1 MIKYRLEFN
10 ILGGIILTELDSLW
24 EAIQNSFRQNT
35 TKVTFDT
42 LIAPAK
48 AISLSQNQL
57 TVLTPTQIHQE
68 FWRKNLDAKLRE
80 YARADLGHDIEPRY
94 VLKSEITP
102 TPDKNAAGI
111 PTFEMDTPLNPHY
124 NFNTFVVGEGNK
136 MAHAAAYAVAESPG
150 GLYNPLFIYGGVGL
164 GKTHL
169 MEAIGNHM
177 LQANPKAKVKY
188 ITSEEFTND
197 FINSIQSN
205 SMEKFREE
213 YRNLDLLL
221 IDDIQFL
228 ATKEGTQLEF
238 FYTFNAL
245 HDRKKQIVM
254 TSDRIPNEIPE
265 LQDRLVSRFRWGLP
279 VEITPPDL
287 ETRIAILRSKVEED
301 HIQIGNDTL
310 NYIAGQIDTNI
321 RELEG
326 ALNQVQAFANLSG
339 EPITPHLASQA
350 LKGLRQKQ
358 QTTISI
364 AEIQKQVA
372 SFYNITQSDIL
383 GKKRVKQ
390 IVVPRQI
397 AMYLSRELTDFS
409 LPKIGN
415 EFGGKDH
422 TTVLHAI
429 DKIEAALKKDTD
441 LQKDINN
448 LKERLHS

>member
-1 MIKYRLEFN
+1 M
-10 ILGGIILTELDSLW
+10 TELDSLW
-24 EAIQNSFRQNT
+24 EAIQNSFRQDT
-35 TKVTFDT
+35 TPVTFDT

-57 TVLTPTQIHQE
+57 EIEVPTPVHRD
-68 FWRKNLDAKLRE
+68 FRRKNLNTQLKEFAQQKLGRN
-80 YARADLGHDIEPRY
+80 IEPHY
-94 VLKSEITP
+94 ILEGEFTYTNKKTEDDP
-102 TPDKNAAGI
+102 TPS
-111 PTFEMDTPLNPHY
+111 FEMDTPLNPHY
-124 NFNTFVVGEGNK
+124 NFGTFVVGEGNK
-136 MAHAAAYAVAESPG
+136 MAHAAAFAVAESPG
-150 GLYNPLFIYGGVGL
+150 SLYNPLFIYGGVGL

-177 LQANPKAKVKY
+177 LQVNSNSRVKY
-188 ITSEEFTND
+188 VTSEDFTND
-197 FINSIQSN
+197 YINAIRNNTTEQL
-205 SMEKFREE
+205 REE

-228 ATKEGTQLEF
+228 ANKEGTQLEF
-238 FYTFNAL
+238 FNTFNAL

-265 LQDRLVSRFRWGLP
+265 LQDRLVSRFRWGLT

-301 HIQIGNDTL
+301 HIDIGNDTL

-326 ALNQVQAFANLSG
+326 ALTKVQAFANLSG
-339 EPITPHLASQA
+339 ERITPSLASQA
-350 LKGLRQKQ
+350 LKGLHRVAKNE
-358 QTTISI
+358 ISI
-364 AEIQKQVA
+364 ATIQKQVA
-372 SFYNITQSDIL
+372 DFYNITQGDIL

-390 IVVPRQI
+390 IVMPRQI
-397 AMYLSRELTDFS
+397 AMYLSRELTDSS

-429 DKIEAALKKDTD
+429 DKIEAELKKDTD
-441 LQKDINN
+441 LQNDITK
-448 LKERLHS
+448 LKAKLRS

>member
-1 MIKYRLEFN
+1 M
-10 ILGGIILTELDSLW
+10 TELDSLW
-24 EAIQNSFRQNT
+24 EAIQNSFRQDT
-35 TKVTFDT
+35 TPVTFDT

-57 TVLTPTQIHQE
+57 EIEVPTPVHRD
-68 FWRKNLDAKLRE
+68 FWRKNLNTQLKEFAQQE
-80 YARADLGHDIEPRY
+80 LGRNIEPHY
-94 VLKSEITP
+94 VLEGEFTYTNKKIEDDP
-102 TPDKNAAGI
+102 TPS
-111 PTFEMDTPLNPHY
+111 FEMDTPLNPHY
-124 NFNTFVVGEGNK
+124 NFGTFVVGEGNK
-136 MAHAAAYAVAESPG
+136 MAHAAAFAVAESPG
-150 GLYNPLFIYGGVGL
+150 SLYNPLFIYGGVGL

-177 LQANPKAKVKY
+177 LQVNPNSRVKY
-188 ITSEEFTND
+188 VTSEDFTND
-197 FINSIQSN
+197 YINAIRNNTTEQL
-205 SMEKFREE
+205 REE

-228 ATKEGTQLEF
+228 ANKEGTQLEF
-238 FYTFNAL
+238 FNTFNAL

-265 LQDRLVSRFRWGLP
+265 LQDRLVSRFRWGLT

-301 HIQIGNDTL
+301 HIDIGNDTL

-326 ALNQVQAFANLSG
+326 ALTKVQAFANLSG
-339 EPITPHLASQA
+339 ERITPSLASQA
-350 LKGLRQKQ
+350 LKGLHRVAKNE
-358 QTTISI
+358 ISI
-364 AEIQKQVA
+364 ASIQKQVA
-372 SFYNITQSDIL
+372 DFYNITQGDIL

-390 IVVPRQI
+390 IVMPRQI
-397 AMYLSRELTDFS
+397 AMYLSRELTDSS

-429 DKIEAALKKDTD
+429 DKIEAELKKDTD
-441 LQKDINN
+441 LQNDITK
-448 LKERLHS
+448 LKAKLRS

>member
-1 MIKYRLEFN
+1 M
-10 ILGGIILTELDSLW
+10 TELDSLW
-24 EAIQNSFRQNT
+24 EAIQNSFRQDT
-35 TKVTFDT
+35 TPVTFDT

-57 TVLTPTQIHQE
+57 EIEVPTPVHRD
-68 FWRKNLDAKLRE
+68 FWRKNLNTQLKEFAQHE
-80 YARADLGHDIEPRY
+80 LGRNIEPHY
-94 VLKSEITP
+94 ILEGEFNYTNKKTEDDP
-102 TPDKNAAGI
+102 TPS
-111 PTFEMDTPLNPHY
+111 FEMDTPLNPHY
-124 NFNTFVVGEGNK
+124 NFGTFVVGEGNK
-136 MAHAAAYAVAESPG
+136 MAHAAAFAVAESPG
-150 GLYNPLFIYGGVGL
+150 SLYNPLFIYGGVGL

-177 LQANPKAKVKY
+177 LQVNPNSRVKY
-188 ITSEEFTND
+188 VTSEDFTND
-197 FINSIQSN
+197 YINAIRNNTTEQL
-205 SMEKFREE
+205 REE

-228 ATKEGTQLEF
+228 ANKEGTQLEF
-238 FYTFNAL
+238 FNTFNAL

-265 LQDRLVSRFRWGLP
+265 LQDRLVSRFRWGLT

-301 HIQIGNDTL
+301 HIDIGNDTL

-326 ALNQVQAFANLSG
+326 ALTKVQAFANLSG
-339 EPITPHLASQA
+339 ERITPSLASQA
-350 LKGLRQKQ
+350 LKGLHRVAKNE
-358 QTTISI
+358 ISI
-364 AEIQKQVA
+364 ATIQKQVA
-372 SFYNITQSDIL
+372 DFYNITQGDIL

-390 IVVPRQI
+390 IVMPRQI
-397 AMYLSRELTDFS
+397 AMYLSRELTDSS

-429 DKIEAALKKDTD
+429 DKIEAELKKDTD
-441 LQKDINN
+441 LQNDITK
-448 LKERLHS
+448 LKAKLRS

>member
-1 MIKYRLEFN
+1 M
-10 ILGGIILTELDSLW
+10 TELDSLW

-80 YARADLGHDIEPRY
+80 YARAELGHDIEPRY

-111 PTFEMDTPLNPHY
+111 PTFEMDTPLTPHY

-441 LQKDINN
+441 LQRDINN

>member
-1 MIKYRLEFN
+1 M
-10 ILGGIILTELDSLW
+10 TELDSLW
-24 EAIQNSFRQNT
+24 EAIQNSFRQDT
-35 TKVTFDT
+35 TPVTFDT

-57 TVLTPTQIHQE
+57 EIEVPTPVHRD
-68 FWRKNLDAKLRE
+68 FWRKNLNTQLKEFAQHE
-80 YARADLGHDIEPRY
+80 LGRNIAPHYILEGEFTYTNKKTEDD
-94 VLKSEITP
+94 P
-102 TPDKNAAGI
+102 TPS
-111 PTFEMDTPLNPHY
+111 FEMDTPLNPHY
-124 NFNTFVVGEGNK
+124 NFGTFVVGEGNK
-136 MAHAAAYAVAESPG
+136 MAHAAAFAVAESPG
-150 GLYNPLFIYGGVGL
+150 SLYNPLFIYGGVGL

-177 LQANPKAKVKY
+177 LQVNPNSRVKY
-188 ITSEEFTND
+188 VTSEDFTND
-197 FINSIQSN
+197 YINAIRNNTTEQL
-205 SMEKFREE
+205 REE

-228 ATKEGTQLEF
+228 ANKEGTQLEF
-238 FYTFNAL
+238 FNTFNAL

-265 LQDRLVSRFRWGLP
+265 LQDRLVSRFRWGLT

-301 HIQIGNDTL
+301 HIDIGNDTL

-326 ALNQVQAFANLSG
+326 ALTKVQAFANLSG
-339 EPITPHLASQA
+339 ERITPSLASQA
-350 LKGLRQKQ
+350 LKGLHRVAKNE
-358 QTTISI
+358 ISI
-364 AEIQKQVA
+364 AKIQKQVA
-372 SFYNITQSDIL
+372 DFYNITQGDIL

-390 IVVPRQI
+390 IVMPRQI
-397 AMYLSRELTDFS
+397 AMYLSRELTDSS

-429 DKIEAALKKDTD
+429 DKIEAELKKDTD
-441 LQKDINN
+441 LQNDITK
-448 LKERLHS
+448 LKAKLRS

>member
-1 MIKYRLEFN
+1 M
-10 ILGGIILTELDSLW
+10 TELDSLW
-24 EAIQNSFRQNT
+24 EAIQNSFRQDT
-35 TKVTFDT
+35 TPVTFDT

-48 AISLSQNQL
+48 AISLTQNQL
-57 TVLTPTQIHQE
+57 EIEVPTPVHRD
-68 FWRKNLDAKLRE
+68 FWRKNLNMQLKEFAQQKLGRN
-80 YARADLGHDIEPRY
+80 IEPHY
-94 VLKSEITP
+94 ILEGEFTYTNKKTEVDP
-102 TPDKNAAGI
+102 TPS
-111 PTFEMDTPLNPHY
+111 FEMDTPLNPHY
-124 NFNTFVVGEGNK
+124 NFGTFVVGEGNK
-136 MAHAAAYAVAESPG
+136 MAHAAAFAVAESPG
-150 GLYNPLFIYGGVGL
+150 SLYNPLFIYGGVGL

-177 LQANPKAKVKY
+177 LQVNPNSRVKY
-188 ITSEEFTND
+188 VTSEDFTND
-197 FINSIQSN
+197 YINAIRNNTTEQL
-205 SMEKFREE
+205 REE

-228 ATKEGTQLEF
+228 ANKEGTQLEF
-238 FYTFNAL
+238 FNTFNAL

-265 LQDRLVSRFRWGLP
+265 LQDRLVSRFRWGLT

-301 HIQIGNDTL
+301 HIDIGNDTL

-326 ALNQVQAFANLSG
+326 ALTKVQAFANLSG
-339 EPITPHLASQA
+339 ERITPSLASQA
-350 LKGLRQKQ
+350 LKGLHRVAKNE
-358 QTTISI
+358 ISI
-364 AEIQKQVA
+364 ATIQKQVA
-372 SFYNITQSDIL
+372 DFYNITQGDIL

-390 IVVPRQI
+390 IVMPRQI
-397 AMYLSRELTDFS
+397 AMYLSRELTDSS

-429 DKIEAALKKDTD
+429 DKIEAELKKDTD
-441 LQKDINN
+441 LQNDITK
-448 LKERLHS
+448 LKAKLRS

>member
-1 MIKYRLEFN
+1 M
-10 ILGGIILTELDSLW
+10 TELDSLW
-24 EAIQNSFRQNT
+24 EAIQNSFRQDT
-35 TKVTFDT
+35 TPVTFDT

-57 TVLTPTQIHQE
+57 EIEVPTPVHRD
-68 FWRKNLDAKLRE
+68 FWRKNLNTQLKEFAQQKLGRN
-80 YARADLGHDIEPRY
+80 IEPHY
-94 VLKSEITP
+94 ILEGEFTYTNKKTEDDP
-102 TPDKNAAGI
+102 TPS
-111 PTFEMDTPLNPHY
+111 FEMDTPLNPHY
-124 NFNTFVVGEGNK
+124 NFGTFVVGEGNK
-136 MAHAAAYAVAESPG
+136 MAHAAAFAVAESPG
-150 GLYNPLFIYGGVGL
+150 SLYNPLFIYGGVGL

-177 LQANPKAKVKY
+177 LQVNPNSRVKY
-188 ITSEEFTND
+188 VTSEDFTND
-197 FINSIQSN
+197 YINAIRNNTTEQL
-205 SMEKFREE
+205 REE

-228 ATKEGTQLEF
+228 ANKEGTQLEF
-238 FYTFNAL
+238 FNTFNAL

-265 LQDRLVSRFRWGLP
+265 LQDRLVSRFRWGLT

-301 HIQIGNDTL
+301 HIDIGNDTL

-326 ALNQVQAFANLSG
+326 ALTKVQAFANLSG
-339 EPITPHLASQA
+339 ERITPSLASQA
-350 LKGLRQKQ
+350 LKGLHRVAKNE
-358 QTTISI
+358 ISI
-364 AEIQKQVA
+364 ATIQKQVA
-372 SFYNITQSDIL
+372 DFYNITQGDIL

-390 IVVPRQI
+390 IVMPRQI
-397 AMYLSRELTDFS
+397 AMYLSRELTDSS

-429 DKIEAALKKDTD
+429 DKIEAELKKDTD
-441 LQKDINN
+441 LQNDITK
-448 LKERLHS
+448 LKAKLRS

>member
-1 MIKYRLEFN
+1 M
-10 ILGGIILTELDSLW
+10 TELDSLW
-24 EAIQNSFRQNT
+24 EAIQNSFRQDT
-35 TKVTFDT
+35 TPVTFDT

-57 TVLTPTQIHQE
+57 EIEVPTPVHRD
-68 FWRKNLDAKLRE
+68 FWRKNLNTQLKDFAQRE
-80 YARADLGHDIEPRY
+80 LGHSVEPHY
-94 VLKSEITP
+94 ILEGEFTYTNKKTQDDITP
-102 TPDKNAAGI
+102 S
-111 PTFEMDTPLNPHY
+111 FEMDTPLNPHY
-124 NFNTFVVGEGNK
+124 NFGTFVVGEGNK
-136 MAHAAAYAVAESPG
+136 MAHAAAFAVAESPG
-150 GLYNPLFIYGGVGL
+150 SLYNPLFIYGGVGL

-177 LQANPKAKVKY
+177 LQVNPNARVKY
-188 ITSEEFTND
+188 VTSEDFTND
-197 FINSIQSN
+197 YINAIRNNTTEQL
-205 SMEKFREE
+205 REE

-228 ATKEGTQLEF
+228 ANKEGTQLEF
-238 FYTFNAL
+238 FNTFNAL

-265 LQDRLVSRFRWGLP
+265 LQDRLVSRFRWGLT

-301 HIQIGNDTL
+301 HIDIGNDTL

-326 ALNQVQAFANLSG
+326 ALTKVQAFANLSG
-339 EPITPHLASQA
+339 ERITPSLASQA
-350 LKGLRQKQ
+350 LKGLHREAK
-358 QTTISI
+358 TEISI
-364 AEIQKQVA
+364 TTIQKQVA
-372 SFYNITQSDIL
+372 DFYNITQSDIL

-390 IVVPRQI
+390 IVMPRQI
-397 AMYLSRELTDFS
+397 AMYLSRELTDSS

-429 DKIEAALKKDTD
+429 DKIEAGLKKDTD
-441 LQKDINN
+441 LQNDITK
-448 LKERLHS
+448 LKAKLRS

>member
-1 MIKYRLEFN
+1 M
-10 ILGGIILTELDSLW
+10 TELDSLW
-24 EAIQNSFRQNT
+24 EAIQNSFRQDT
-35 TKVTFDT
+35 TPVTFDT

-57 TVLTPTQIHQE
+57 EIEVPTPVHRD
-68 FWRKNLDAKLRE
+68 FWRKNLNTQLKEFAQQKLGRN
-80 YARADLGHDIEPRY
+80 IEPHY
-94 VLKSEITP
+94 ILEGEFTYTNKKTEDDP
-102 TPDKNAAGI
+102 TPS
-111 PTFEMDTPLNPHY
+111 FEMDTPLNPHY
-124 NFNTFVVGEGNK
+124 NFGTFVVGEGNK
-136 MAHAAAYAVAESPG
+136 MAHAAAFAVAESPG
-150 GLYNPLFIYGGVGL
+150 SLYNPLFIYGGVGL

-177 LQANPKAKVKY
+177 LQVNPNSRVKY
-188 ITSEEFTND
+188 VTSEDFTND
-197 FINSIQSN
+197 YINAIRNNTTEQL
-205 SMEKFREE
+205 REE

-228 ATKEGTQLEF
+228 ANKEGTQLEF
-238 FYTFNAL
+238 FNTFNAL

-265 LQDRLVSRFRWGLP
+265 LQDRLVSRFRWGLT

-301 HIQIGNDTL
+301 HIDIGNDTL

-326 ALNQVQAFANLSG
+326 ALTKVQAFANLSG
-339 EPITPHLASQA
+339 ERITPSLASQA
-350 LKGLRQKQ
+350 LKGLHRVAKNE
-358 QTTISI
+358 ISI
-364 AEIQKQVA
+364 ATIQKQVA
-372 SFYNITQSDIL
+372 DFYNITQGDIL

-390 IVVPRQI
+390 IVMPRQI
-397 AMYLSRELTDFS
+397 AMYLSRELTDSS

-429 DKIEAALKKDTD
+429 DKIEAELKKDTD
-441 LQKDINN
+441 LQNDITKLKAN
-448 LKERLHS
+448 LRS

>member
-1 MIKYRLEFN
+1 M
-10 ILGGIILTELDSLW
+10 TELDSLW
-24 EAIQNSFRQNT
+24 EAIQNSFRQDT
-35 TKVTFDT
+35 TPVTFDT

-57 TVLTPTQIHQE
+57 EIEVPTPVHRD
-68 FWRKNLDAKLRE
+68 FWRKNLNTQLKEFAQQE
-80 YARADLGHDIEPRY
+80 LGRNIEPHY
-94 VLKSEITP
+94 VLEGEFTYTNKKSEDDP
-102 TPDKNAAGI
+102 TPS
-111 PTFEMDTPLNPHY
+111 FEMDTPLNPHY
-124 NFNTFVVGEGNK
+124 NFGTFVVGEGNK
-136 MAHAAAYAVAESPG
+136 MAHAAAFAVAESPG
-150 GLYNPLFIYGGVGL
+150 SLYNPLFIYGGVGL

-177 LQANPKAKVKY
+177 LQVNPNSRVKY
-188 ITSEEFTND
+188 VTSEDFTND
-197 FINSIQSN
+197 YINAIRNNTTEQL
-205 SMEKFREE
+205 REE

-228 ATKEGTQLEF
+228 ANKEGTQLEF
-238 FYTFNAL
+238 FNTFNAL

-265 LQDRLVSRFRWGLP
+265 LQDRLVSRFRWGLT

-301 HIQIGNDTL
+301 HIDIGNDTL

-326 ALNQVQAFANLSG
+326 ALTKVQAFANLSG
-339 EPITPHLASQA
+339 ERITPSLASQA
-350 LKGLRQKQ
+350 LKGLHRVAKNE
-358 QTTISI
+358 ISI
-364 AEIQKQVA
+364 ATIQKQVA
-372 SFYNITQSDIL
+372 DFYNITQGDIL

-390 IVVPRQI
+390 IVMPRQI
-397 AMYLSRELTDFS
+397 AMYLSRELTDSS

-429 DKIEAALKKDTD
+429 DKIEAELKKDTD
-441 LQKDINN
+441 LQNDITK
-448 LKERLHS
+448 LKAKLRS

>member
-1 MIKYRLEFN
+1 
-10 ILGGIILTELDSLW
+10 LTELDSLW
-24 EAIQNSFRQNT
+24 EAIQNSFRQDT
-35 TKVTFDT
+35 TPVTFDT

-57 TVLTPTQIHQE
+57 EIEVPTPVHRD
-68 FWRKNLDAKLRE
+68 FWRKNLNTQLKEFAQHE
-80 YARADLGHDIEPRY
+80 LGRNIEPHY
-94 VLKSEITP
+94 ILEGEFTYTNKKTEDDP
-102 TPDKNAAGI
+102 TPS
-111 PTFEMDTPLNPHY
+111 FEMDTPLNPHY
-124 NFNTFVVGEGNK
+124 NFGTFVVGEGNK
-136 MAHAAAYAVAESPG
+136 MAHAAAFAVAESPG
-150 GLYNPLFIYGGVGL
+150 SLYNPLFIYGGVGL

-177 LQANPKAKVKY
+177 LQVNPNSRVKY
-188 ITSEEFTND
+188 VTSEDFTND
-197 FINSIQSN
+197 YINAIRNNTTEQL
-205 SMEKFREE
+205 REE

-228 ATKEGTQLEF
+228 ANKEGTQLEF
-238 FYTFNAL
+238 FNTFNAL

-265 LQDRLVSRFRWGLP
+265 LQDRLVSRFRWGLT

-301 HIQIGNDTL
+301 HIDIGNDTL

-326 ALNQVQAFANLSG
+326 ALTKVQAFANLSG
-339 EPITPHLASQA
+339 ERITPSLASQA
-350 LKGLRQKQ
+350 LKGLHRVAKNE
-358 QTTISI
+358 ISI
-364 AEIQKQVA
+364 AKIQKQVA
-372 SFYNITQSDIL
+372 DFYNITQGDIL

-390 IVVPRQI
+390 IVMPRQI
-397 AMYLSRELTDFS
+397 AMYLSRELTDSS

-429 DKIEAALKKDTD
+429 DKIEAELKKDTD
-441 LQKDINN
+441 LQNDITK
-448 LKERLHS
+448 LKAKLRS

>member
-1 MIKYRLEFN
+1 M
-10 ILGGIILTELDSLW
+10 TELDSLW
-24 EAIQNSFRQNT
+24 EAIQNSFRQDT
-35 TKVTFDT
+35 TPVTFDT

-57 TVLTPTQIHQE
+57 EIEVPTPVHRD
-68 FWRKNLDAKLRE
+68 FWRKNLNMQLKEFAQQKLGRN
-80 YARADLGHDIEPRY
+80 IEPHY
-94 VLKSEITP
+94 ILEGEFTYTNKKTEVDP
-102 TPDKNAAGI
+102 TPS
-111 PTFEMDTPLNPHY
+111 FEMDTPLNPHY
-124 NFNTFVVGEGNK
+124 NFGTFVVGEGNK
-136 MAHAAAYAVAESPG
+136 MAHAAAFAVAESPG
-150 GLYNPLFIYGGVGL
+150 SLYNPLFIYGGVGL

-177 LQANPKAKVKY
+177 LQVNPNSRVKY
-188 ITSEEFTND
+188 VTSEDFTND
-197 FINSIQSN
+197 YINAIRNNTTEQL
-205 SMEKFREE
+205 REE

-228 ATKEGTQLEF
+228 ANKEGTQLEF
-238 FYTFNAL
+238 FNTFNAL

-265 LQDRLVSRFRWGLP
+265 LQDRLVSRFRWGLT

-301 HIQIGNDTL
+301 HIDIGNDTL

-326 ALNQVQAFANLSG
+326 ALTKVQAFANLSG
-339 EPITPHLASQA
+339 ERITPSLASQA
-350 LKGLRQKQ
+350 LKGLHRVAKNE
-358 QTTISI
+358 ISI
-364 AEIQKQVA
+364 ATIQKQVA
-372 SFYNITQSDIL
+372 DFYNITQGDIL

-390 IVVPRQI
+390 IVMPRQI
-397 AMYLSRELTDFS
+397 AMYLSRELTDSS

-429 DKIEAALKKDTD
+429 DKIEAELKKDTD
-441 LQKDINN
+441 LQNDITK
-448 LKERLHS
+448 LKAKLRS

>member
-1 MIKYRLEFN
+1 M
-10 ILGGIILTELDSLW
+10 TELDSLW
-24 EAIQNSFRQNT
+24 EAIQNSFRQDT
-35 TKVTFDT
+35 TPVTFDT

-48 AISLSQNQL
+48 ANSLSQNQL
-57 TVLTPTQIHQE
+57 EIEVPTPVHRD
-68 FWRKNLDAKLRE
+68 FWRKNLNTQLKEFAQHE
-80 YARADLGHDIEPRY
+80 LGRNIEPHY
-94 VLKSEITP
+94 ILEGEFTYTNKKTEDDP
-102 TPDKNAAGI
+102 TLS
-111 PTFEMDTPLNPHY
+111 FEMDTPLNPHY
-124 NFNTFVVGEGNK
+124 NFGTFVVGEGNK
-136 MAHAAAYAVAESPG
+136 MAHAAAFAVAESPG
-150 GLYNPLFIYGGVGL
+150 SLYNPLFIYGGVGL

-177 LQANPKAKVKY
+177 LQVNPNSRVKY
-188 ITSEEFTND
+188 VTSEDFTND
-197 FINSIQSN
+197 YINAIRNNTTEQL
-205 SMEKFREE
+205 REE

-228 ATKEGTQLEF
+228 ANKEGTQLEF
-238 FYTFNAL
+238 FNTFNAL

-265 LQDRLVSRFRWGLP
+265 LQDRLVSRFRWGLT

-301 HIQIGNDTL
+301 HIDIGNDTL

-326 ALNQVQAFANLSG
+326 ALTKVQAFANLSG
-339 EPITPHLASQA
+339 ERITPSLASQA
-350 LKGLRQKQ
+350 LKGLHRVAKNE
-358 QTTISI
+358 ISI
-364 AEIQKQVA
+364 ATIQKQVA
-372 SFYNITQSDIL
+372 DFYNITQGDIL

-390 IVVPRQI
+390 IVMPRQI
-397 AMYLSRELTDFS
+397 AMYLSRELTDSS

-429 DKIEAALKKDTD
+429 DKIEAELKKDTD
-441 LQKDINN
+441 LQNDITK
-448 LKERLHS
+448 LKAKLRS

>member
-1 MIKYRLEFN
+1 M
-10 ILGGIILTELDSLW
+10 TELDSLW
-24 EAIQNSFRQNT
+24 EAIQNSFRQDT
-35 TKVTFDT
+35 TPVTYDT

-57 TVLTPTQIHQE
+57 EIEVPTPVHRD
-68 FWRKNLDAKLRE
+68 FWRKNLSEQLKTFAEQKLGRTV
-80 YARADLGHDIEPRY
+80 EPHY
-94 VLKSEITP
+94 VLEGEFTYTNKPEP
-102 TPDKNAAGI
+102 TAAI
-111 PTFEMDTPLNPHY
+111 PSFEMDTPLNPHY
-124 NFNTFVVGEGNK
+124 NFGTFVVGEGNK
-136 MAHAAAYAVAESPG
+136 MAHAAAFAVAESPG
-150 GLYNPLFIYGGVGL
+150 SLYNPLFIYGGVGL

-177 LQANPKAKVKY
+177 LQVNPQSRVKY
-188 ITSEEFTND
+188 VTSEDFTND
-197 FINSIQSN
+197 YINAIRN
-205 SMEKFREE
+205 NTMEQLREE

-228 ATKEGTQLEF
+228 ANKEGTQLEF
-238 FYTFNAL
+238 FNTFNAL

-265 LQDRLVSRFRWGLP
+265 LQDRLVSRFRWGLT

-301 HIQIGNDTL
+301 HIDIGNDTL

-326 ALNQVQAFANLSG
+326 ALTKVQAFANLSG
-339 EPITPHLASQA
+339 ERITPSLASQA
-350 LKGLRQKQ
+350 LKGLHRPSNQDI
-358 QTTISI
+358 TIPT
-364 AEIQKQVA
+364 IQKQVA
-372 SFYNITQSDIL
+372 DFYNITQGDIL

-390 IVVPRQI
+390 IVMPRQI
-397 AMYLSRELTDFS
+397 AMYLSRELTDAS

-429 DKIEAALKKDTD
+429 DKIEAELKKDTD
-441 LQKDINN
+441 LQNDITK
-448 LKERLHS
+448 LKAKLRS

>member
-1 MIKYRLEFN
+1 M
-10 ILGGIILTELDSLW
+10 TELDSLW
-24 EAIQNSFRQNT
+24 EAIQNSFRQDT
-35 TKVTFDT
+35 TPVTFDT

-57 TVLTPTQIHQE
+57 EIEVPTPVHRD
-68 FWRKNLDAKLRE
+68 FWRKNLNTQLKEFAQHE
-80 YARADLGHDIEPRY
+80 LGRNIEPHY
-94 VLKSEITP
+94 ILEGEFTYTNKKTEDDP
-102 TPDKNAAGI
+102 TSS
-111 PTFEMDTPLNPHY
+111 FEMDTPLNPHY
-124 NFNTFVVGEGNK
+124 NFGTFVVGEGNK
-136 MAHAAAYAVAESPG
+136 MAHAAAFAVAESPG
-150 GLYNPLFIYGGVGL
+150 SLYNPLFIYGGVGL

-177 LQANPKAKVKY
+177 LQVNPNSRVKY
-188 ITSEEFTND
+188 VTSEDFTND
-197 FINSIQSN
+197 YINAIRNNTTEQL
-205 SMEKFREE
+205 REE

-228 ATKEGTQLEF
+228 ANKEGTQLEF
-238 FYTFNAL
+238 FNTFNAL

-265 LQDRLVSRFRWGLP
+265 LQDRLVSRFRWGLT

-301 HIQIGNDTL
+301 HIDIGNDTL

-326 ALNQVQAFANLSG
+326 ALTKVQAFANLSG
-339 EPITPHLASQA
+339 ERITPSLASQA
-350 LKGLRQKQ
+350 LKGLHRVAKNE
-358 QTTISI
+358 ISI
-364 AEIQKQVA
+364 ATIQKQVA
-372 SFYNITQSDIL
+372 DFYNITQGDIL

-390 IVVPRQI
+390 IVMPRQI
-397 AMYLSRELTDFS
+397 AMYLSRELTDSS

-429 DKIEAALKKDTD
+429 DKIEAELKKDTD
-441 LQKDINN
+441 LQNDITK
-448 LKERLHS
+448 LKAKLRS

>member
-1 MIKYRLEFN
+1 M
-10 ILGGIILTELDSLW
+10 TELDSLW
-24 EAIQNSFRQNT
+24 EAIQNSFRQDT
-35 TKVTFDT
+35 TPVTFDT

-48 AISLSQNQL
+48 AIFLSQNQL
-57 TVLTPTQIHQE
+57 EIEVPTPVHRD
-68 FWRKNLDAKLRE
+68 FWRKNLNTQLKEFAQHE
-80 YARADLGHDIEPRY
+80 LGRNIEPHY
-94 VLKSEITP
+94 ILEGEFTYTNKKTEDDP
-102 TPDKNAAGI
+102 TPS
-111 PTFEMDTPLNPHY
+111 FEMDTPLNPHY
-124 NFNTFVVGEGNK
+124 NFGTFVVGEGNK
-136 MAHAAAYAVAESPG
+136 MAHAAAFAVAESPG
-150 GLYNPLFIYGGVGL
+150 SLYNPLFIYGGVGL

-177 LQANPKAKVKY
+177 LQVNPNSRVKY
-188 ITSEEFTND
+188 VTSEDFTND
-197 FINSIQSN
+197 YINAIRNNTTEQL
-205 SMEKFREE
+205 REE

-228 ATKEGTQLEF
+228 ANKEGTQLEF
-238 FYTFNAL
+238 FNTFNAL

-265 LQDRLVSRFRWGLP
+265 LQDRLVSRFRWGLT

-301 HIQIGNDTL
+301 HIDIGNDTL

-326 ALNQVQAFANLSG
+326 ALTKVQAFANLSG
-339 EPITPHLASQA
+339 ERITPSLASQA
-350 LKGLRQKQ
+350 LKGLHRVAKNE
-358 QTTISI
+358 ISI
-364 AEIQKQVA
+364 AKIQKQVA
-372 SFYNITQSDIL
+372 DFYNITQGDIL

-390 IVVPRQI
+390 IVMPRQI
-397 AMYLSRELTDFS
+397 AMYLSRELTDSS

-429 DKIEAALKKDTD
+429 DKIEAELKKDTD
-441 LQKDINN
+441 LQNDITK
-448 LKERLHS
+448 LKAKLRS

>member
-1 MIKYRLEFN
+1 M
-10 ILGGIILTELDSLW
+10 TELDSLW
-24 EAIQNSFRQNT
+24 EAIQNSFRQDT
-35 TKVTFDT
+35 TPVTFDT

-57 TVLTPTQIHQE
+57 EIEVPTPVHRD
-68 FWRKNLDAKLRE
+68 FWRKNLNTQLKEFAQHE
-80 YARADLGHDIEPRY
+80 LGRNIEPHY
-94 VLKSEITP
+94 ILEGEFTYTNKKTEDDP
-102 TPDKNAAGI
+102 TPS
-111 PTFEMDTPLNPHY
+111 FEMDTPLNPHY
-124 NFNTFVVGEGNK
+124 NFGTFVVGEGNK
-136 MAHAAAYAVAESPG
+136 MAHAAAFAVAESPG
-150 GLYNPLFIYGGVGL
+150 SLYNPLFIYGGVGL

-177 LQANPKAKVKY
+177 LQVNPNSRVKY
-188 ITSEEFTND
+188 VTSEDFTND
-197 FINSIQSN
+197 YINAIRNNTTEQL
-205 SMEKFREE
+205 REE

-228 ATKEGTQLEF
+228 ANKEGTQLEF
-238 FYTFNAL
+238 FNTFNAL

-265 LQDRLVSRFRWGLP
+265 LQDRLVSRFRWGLT
-279 VEITPPDL
+279 VEITTPDL

-301 HIQIGNDTL
+301 HIDIGNDTL

-326 ALNQVQAFANLSG
+326 ALTKVQAFANLSG
-339 EPITPHLASQA
+339 ERITPSLASQA
-350 LKGLRQKQ
+350 LKGLHRVAKNE
-358 QTTISI
+358 ISI
-364 AEIQKQVA
+364 ATIQKQVA
-372 SFYNITQSDIL
+372 DFYNITQGDIL

-390 IVVPRQI
+390 IVMPRQI
-397 AMYLSRELTDFS
+397 AMYLSRELTDSS

-429 DKIEAALKKDTD
+429 DKIEAELKKDTD
-441 LQKDINN
+441 LQNDITK
-448 LKERLHS
+448 LKAKLRS

>member
-1 MIKYRLEFN
+1 M
-10 ILGGIILTELDSLW
+10 TELDSLW
-24 EAIQNSFRQNT
+24 EAIQNSFRQDT
-35 TKVTFDT
+35 TPVTFDT

-57 TVLTPTQIHQE
+57 EIEVPTPVHRD
-68 FWRKNLDAKLRE
+68 FWRKNLNTQLKEFAQHE
-80 YARADLGHDIEPRY
+80 LGRNIEPHY
-94 VLKSEITP
+94 ILEGEFTYTNKKTEDDP
-102 TPDKNAAGI
+102 TPS
-111 PTFEMDTPLNPHY
+111 FEMDTPLNPHY
-124 NFNTFVVGEGNK
+124 NFGTFVVGEGNK
-136 MAHAAAYAVAESPG
+136 MAHAAAFAVAESPG
-150 GLYNPLFIYGGVGL
+150 SLYNPLFIYGGVGL

-177 LQANPKAKVKY
+177 LQVNPNSRVKY
-188 ITSEEFTND
+188 VTSEDFTND
-197 FINSIQSN
+197 YINAIRNNTTEQL
-205 SMEKFREE
+205 REE

-221 IDDIQFL
+221 IEDIQFL
-228 ATKEGTQLEF
+228 ANNEGTQLEF
-238 FYTFNAL
+238 FSTFNAL

-265 LQDRLVSRFRWGLP
+265 LQDRLVSRFRWGLT

-301 HIQIGNDTL
+301 HIDIGNDTL

-326 ALNQVQAFANLSG
+326 ALTKVQAFANLSG
-339 EPITPHLASQA
+339 ERITPSLASQA
-350 LKGLRQKQ
+350 LKGLHRIAKNE
-358 QTTISI
+358 ISI
-364 AEIQKQVA
+364 ATIQKQVA
-372 SFYNITQSDIL
+372 DFYNITQGDIL

-390 IVVPRQI
+390 IVMPRQI
-397 AMYLSRELTDFS
+397 AMYLSRELTDSS

-429 DKIEAALKKDTD
+429 DKIEAELKKDTD
-441 LQKDINN
+441 LQNDITK
-448 LKERLHS
+448 LKAKLRS

>member
-1 MIKYRLEFN
+1 M
-10 ILGGIILTELDSLW
+10 TELDSLW
-24 EAIQNSFRQNT
+24 EAIQNSFRQDT
-35 TKVTFDT
+35 TPVTFDT

-57 TVLTPTQIHQE
+57 EIEVPTPVHRD
-68 FWRKNLDAKLRE
+68 FWRKNLNTQLKEFAQQKLGRN
-80 YARADLGHDIEPRY
+80 IEPHY
-94 VLKSEITP
+94 ILEGEFTYTNKKTEDDP
-102 TPDKNAAGI
+102 TPS
-111 PTFEMDTPLNPHY
+111 FEMDTPLNPHY
-124 NFNTFVVGEGNK
+124 NFGTFVVGEGNK
-136 MAHAAAYAVAESPG
+136 MAHAAAFAVAESPG
-150 GLYNPLFIYGGVGL
+150 SLYNPLFIYGGVGL
-164 GKTHL
+164 GKAHL

-177 LQANPKAKVKY
+177 LQVNPNSRVKY
-188 ITSEEFTND
+188 VTSEDFTND
-197 FINSIQSN
+197 YINAIRNNTTEQL
-205 SMEKFREE
+205 REE

-228 ATKEGTQLEF
+228 ANKEGTQLEF
-238 FYTFNAL
+238 FNTFNAL

-265 LQDRLVSRFRWGLP
+265 LQDRLVSRFRWGLT

-301 HIQIGNDTL
+301 HIDIGNDTL

-326 ALNQVQAFANLSG
+326 ALTKVQAFANLSG
-339 EPITPHLASQA
+339 ERITPSLASQA
-350 LKGLRQKQ
+350 LKGLHRVAKNE
-358 QTTISI
+358 ISI
-364 AEIQKQVA
+364 ATIQKQVA
-372 SFYNITQSDIL
+372 DFYNITQGDIL

-390 IVVPRQI
+390 IVMPRQI
-397 AMYLSRELTDFS
+397 AMYLSRELTDSS

-429 DKIEAALKKDTD
+429 DKIEAELKKDTD
-441 LQKDINN
+441 LQNDITK
-448 LKERLHS
+448 LKAKLRS

>member
-1 MIKYRLEFN
+1 M
-10 ILGGIILTELDSLW
+10 TELDSLW
-24 EAIQNSFRQNT
+24 EAIQNSFRQDT
-35 TKVTFDT
+35 TPVTFDT

-57 TVLTPTQIHQE
+57 EIEVPTPVHRD
-68 FWRKNLDAKLRE
+68 FWRKNLNTQLKEFAQHE
-80 YARADLGHDIEPRY
+80 LGRNIEPHY
-94 VLKSEITP
+94 ILEGEFTYTNKKTEDDP
-102 TPDKNAAGI
+102 TPS
-111 PTFEMDTPLNPHY
+111 FEMDTPLNPHY
-124 NFNTFVVGEGNK
+124 NFGTFVVGEGNK
-136 MAHAAAYAVAESPG
+136 MAHAAAFAVAESPG
-150 GLYNPLFIYGGVGL
+150 SLYNPLFIYGGVGL

-177 LQANPKAKVKY
+177 LQVNPNSRVKY
-188 ITSEEFTND
+188 VTSEDFTND
-197 FINSIQSN
+197 YINAIRNNTTEQL
-205 SMEKFREE
+205 REE

-228 ATKEGTQLEF
+228 ANKEGTQLEF
-238 FYTFNAL
+238 FNTFNAL

-265 LQDRLVSRFRWGLP
+265 LQDRLVSRFRWGLT

-301 HIQIGNDTL
+301 HIDIGNDTL

-326 ALNQVQAFANLSG
+326 ALTKVQAFANLSG
-339 EPITPHLASQA
+339 EPITPSLASQA
-350 LKGLRQKQ
+350 LKGLHRVAKNE
-358 QTTISI
+358 ISI
-364 AEIQKQVA
+364 ATIQKQVA
-372 SFYNITQSDIL
+372 DFYNITQGDIL

-390 IVVPRQI
+390 IVMPRQI

-429 DKIEAALKKDTD
+429 DKIEAELKKDTD
-441 LQKDINN
+441 LQNDITK
-448 LKERLHS
+448 LKAKLRS

>member
-1 MIKYRLEFN
+1 M
-10 ILGGIILTELDSLW
+10 TELDSLW
-24 EAIQNSFRQNT
+24 EAIQNSFRQDT
-35 TKVTFDT
+35 TPVTFDT

-57 TVLTPTQIHQE
+57 EIEVPTPVHRD
-68 FWRKNLDAKLRE
+68 FWRKNLNTQLKEFAQQKLGRNIDPHYILE
-80 YARADLGHDIEPRY
+80 GEFTYTNKKTEDD
-94 VLKSEITP
+94 P
-102 TPDKNAAGI
+102 TPS
-111 PTFEMDTPLNPHY
+111 FEMDTPLNPHY
-124 NFNTFVVGEGNK
+124 NFGTFVVGEGNK
-136 MAHAAAYAVAESPG
+136 MAHAAAFAVAESPG
-150 GLYNPLFIYGGVGL
+150 SLYNPLFIYGGVGL

-177 LQANPKAKVKY
+177 LQVNPNSRVKY
-188 ITSEEFTND
+188 VTSEDFTND
-197 FINSIQSN
+197 YINAIRNNTTEQL
-205 SMEKFREE
+205 REE

-228 ATKEGTQLEF
+228 ANKEGTQLEF
-238 FYTFNAL
+238 FNTFNAL

-265 LQDRLVSRFRWGLP
+265 LQDRLVSRFRWGLT

-301 HIQIGNDTL
+301 HIDIGNDTL

-326 ALNQVQAFANLSG
+326 ALTKVQAFANLSG
-339 EPITPHLASQA
+339 ERITPSLASQA
-350 LKGLRQKQ
+350 LKGLHRVAKNE
-358 QTTISI
+358 ISI
-364 AEIQKQVA
+364 ATIQKQVA
-372 SFYNITQSDIL
+372 DFYNITQGDIL

-390 IVVPRQI
+390 IVMPRQI
-397 AMYLSRELTDFS
+397 AMYLSRELTDSS

-429 DKIEAALKKDTD
+429 DKIEAELKKDTD
-441 LQKDINN
+441 LQNDITK
-448 LKERLHS
+448 LKAKLRS

>member
-1 MIKYRLEFN
+1 M
-10 ILGGIILTELDSLW
+10 TELDSLW
-24 EAIQNSFRQNT
+24 EAIQNSFRQDT
-35 TKVTFDT
+35 TPVTFDT

-57 TVLTPTQIHQE
+57 EIEVPTPVHRD
-68 FWRKNLDAKLRE
+68 FWRKNLNTQLKEFAQHE
-80 YARADLGHDIEPRY
+80 LGRNIEPHY
-94 VLKSEITP
+94 ILEGEFTYTNKKTEDDP
-102 TPDKNAAGI
+102 TPS
-111 PTFEMDTPLNPHY
+111 FEMDTPLNPHY
-124 NFNTFVVGEGNK
+124 NFGTFVVGEGNK
-136 MAHAAAYAVAESPG
+136 MAHAAAFAVAESPG
-150 GLYNPLFIYGGVGL
+150 SLYNPLFIYGGVGL

-177 LQANPKAKVKY
+177 LQVNPNSRVKY
-188 ITSEEFTND
+188 VTSEDFTND
-197 FINSIQSN
+197 YINAIRNNTTEQL
-205 SMEKFREE
+205 REE

-228 ATKEGTQLEF
+228 ANKEGTQLEYF
-238 FYTFNAL
+238 NTFNAL

-265 LQDRLVSRFRWGLP
+265 LQDRLVSRFRWGLT

-301 HIQIGNDTL
+301 HIDIGNDTL

-326 ALNQVQAFANLSG
+326 ALTKVQAFANLSG
-339 EPITPHLASQA
+339 ERITPSLASQA
-350 LKGLRQKQ
+350 LKGLHRVAKNE
-358 QTTISI
+358 ISI
-364 AEIQKQVA
+364 ATIQKQVA
-372 SFYNITQSDIL
+372 DFYNITQGDIL

-390 IVVPRQI
+390 IVMPRQI
-397 AMYLSRELTDFS
+397 AMYLSRELTDSS

-429 DKIEAALKKDTD
+429 DKIEAELKKDTD
-441 LQKDINN
+441 LQNDITK
-448 LKERLHS
+448 LKAKLRS

>member
-1 MIKYRLEFN
+1 M
-10 ILGGIILTELDSLW
+10 TELDSLW
-24 EAIQNSFRQNT
+24 EAIQNSFRQDT
-35 TKVTFDT
+35 TPVTFDT

-57 TVLTPTQIHQE
+57 EIEVPTPVHRD
-68 FWRKNLDAKLRE
+68 FWRKNLNTQLKAFAQHE
-80 YARADLGHDIEPRY
+80 LGRNIEPHY
-94 VLKSEITP
+94 ILEGEFTYTNKKTEDDP
-102 TPDKNAAGI
+102 TPS
-111 PTFEMDTPLNPHY
+111 FEMDTPLNPHY
-124 NFNTFVVGEGNK
+124 NFGTFVVGEGNK
-136 MAHAAAYAVAESPG
+136 MAHAAAFAVAESPG
-150 GLYNPLFIYGGVGL
+150 SLYNPLFIYGGVGL

-177 LQANPKAKVKY
+177 LQVNPNSRVKY
-188 ITSEEFTND
+188 VTSEDFTND
-197 FINSIQSN
+197 YINAIRNNTTEQL
-205 SMEKFREE
+205 REE

-228 ATKEGTQLEF
+228 ANKEGTQLEF
-238 FYTFNAL
+238 FNTFNAL

-265 LQDRLVSRFRWGLP
+265 LQDRLVSRFRWGLT

-301 HIQIGNDTL
+301 HIDIGNDTL

-326 ALNQVQAFANLSG
+326 ALTKVQAFANLSG
-339 EPITPHLASQA
+339 ERITPSLASQA
-350 LKGLRQKQ
+350 LKGLHRVAKNE
-358 QTTISI
+358 ISI
-364 AEIQKQVA
+364 AKIQKQVA
-372 SFYNITQSDIL
+372 DFYNITQGDIL

-390 IVVPRQI
+390 IVMPRQI
-397 AMYLSRELTDFS
+397 AMYLSRELTDSS

-429 DKIEAALKKDTD
+429 DKIEAELKKDTD
-441 LQKDINN
+441 LQNDITK
-448 LKERLHS
+448 LKAKLRS

>member
-1 MIKYRLEFN
+1 M
-10 ILGGIILTELDSLW
+10 TERDSLW
-24 EAIQNSFRQNT
+24 EAIQNSFRQS
-35 TKVTFDT
+35 KSQVTFDT

-48 AISLSQNQL
+48 PLSLSQNQL
-57 TVLTPTQIHQE
+57 EVEVPTKVHRDFWEKNIKAELKQYAKAVTDQE
-68 FWRKNLDAKLRE
+68 
-80 YARADLGHDIEPRY
+80 IEPHF
-94 VLKSEITP
+94 VLEGEFDPYQNDRPAES
-102 TPDKNAAGI
+102 NN
-111 PTFEMDTPLNPHY
+111 FEMDTPLNPHY
-124 NFNTFVVGEGNK
+124 NFKTFVVGEGNK
-136 MAHAAAYAVAESPG
+136 MAHAAAFAVAESPG

-177 LQANPKAKVKY
+177 LQLNPAAKVKY
-188 ITSEEFTND
+188 VTSEEFTND
-197 FINSIQSN
+197 FIHSIQSN
-205 SMEKFREE
+205 STEKFREE

-228 ATKEGTQLEF
+228 ANKEGTQLEF
-238 FYTFNAL
+238 FNTFNAL
-245 HDRKKQIVM
+245 HDNKKQIVM

-265 LQDRLVSRFRWGLP
+265 LQDRLVSRFRWGLT

-301 HIQIGNDTL
+301 HINIGNDTL

-326 ALNQVQAFANLSG
+326 ALTKGQAFSNLSQ
-339 EPITPHLASQA
+339 EQITPHIASQA
-350 LKGLRQKQ
+350 LRGLQRTTK
-358 QTTISI
+358 TTITITS
-364 AEIQKQVA
+364 IQKNVA
-372 SFYNITQSDIL
+372 EFYNITQSDII

-397 AMYLSRELTDFS
+397 AMYLSRELTDYS
-409 LPKIGN
+409 LPKIGK

-429 DKIEAALKKDTD
+429 DKIEEELRTDNELQEQLNTLKAK
-441 LQKDINN
+441 
-448 LKERLHS
+448 LKA

>member
-1 MIKYRLEFN
+1 M
-10 ILGGIILTELDSLW
+10 TELDSLW
-24 EAIQNSFRQNT
+24 EAIQNSFRQDT
-35 TKVTFDT
+35 TPVTFDT

-57 TVLTPTQIHQE
+57 EIEVPTPVHRD
-68 FWRKNLDAKLRE
+68 FWRKNLNTQLKEFAQQKLGRN
-80 YARADLGHDIEPRY
+80 IEPHY
-94 VLKSEITP
+94 ILEGEFTYTNKKTEDDP
-102 TPDKNAAGI
+102 TPS
-111 PTFEMDTPLNPHY
+111 FETDTPLNPHY
-124 NFNTFVVGEGNK
+124 NFGTFVVGEGNK
-136 MAHAAAYAVAESPG
+136 MAHAAAFAVAESPG
-150 GLYNPLFIYGGVGL
+150 SLYNPLFIYGGVGL

-177 LQANPKAKVKY
+177 LQVNPNSRVKY
-188 ITSEEFTND
+188 VTSEDFTND
-197 FINSIQSN
+197 YINAIRNNTTEQL
-205 SMEKFREE
+205 REE

-228 ATKEGTQLEF
+228 ANKEGTQLEF
-238 FYTFNAL
+238 FNTFNAL

-265 LQDRLVSRFRWGLP
+265 LQDRLVSRFRWGLT

-301 HIQIGNDTL
+301 HIDIGNDTL

-326 ALNQVQAFANLSG
+326 ALTKVQAFANLSG
-339 EPITPHLASQA
+339 ERITPSLASQA
-350 LKGLRQKQ
+350 LKGLHRVAKNE
-358 QTTISI
+358 ISI
-364 AEIQKQVA
+364 ATIQKQVA
-372 SFYNITQSDIL
+372 DFYNITQGDIL

-390 IVVPRQI
+390 IVMPRQI
-397 AMYLSRELTDFS
+397 AMYLSRELTDSS

-429 DKIEAALKKDTD
+429 DKIEAELKKDTD
-441 LQKDINN
+441 LQNDITK
-448 LKERLHS
+448 LKAKLRS

>member
-1 MIKYRLEFN
+1 M
-10 ILGGIILTELDSLW
+10 TELDSLW
-24 EAIQNSFRQNT
+24 EAIQNSFRQDT
-35 TKVTFDT
+35 TPVTFDT

-57 TVLTPTQIHQE
+57 EIEVPTPVHRD
-68 FWRKNLDAKLRE
+68 FWRKNLNTQLKEFAQHE
-80 YARADLGHDIEPRY
+80 LGRNIEPHY
-94 VLKSEITP
+94 ILEGEFTYTNKKTEDDP
-102 TPDKNAAGI
+102 TPS
-111 PTFEMDTPLNPHY
+111 FEMDTPLNPHY
-124 NFNTFVVGEGNK
+124 NFGTFVVGEGNK
-136 MAHAAAYAVAESPG
+136 MAHAAAFAVAESPG
-150 GLYNPLFIYGGVGL
+150 SLYNPLFIYGGVGL

-177 LQANPKAKVKY
+177 LQVNPNSRVKY
-188 ITSEEFTND
+188 VTSEDFTND
-197 FINSIQSN
+197 YINAIRNNTTEQL
-205 SMEKFREE
+205 REE

-228 ATKEGTQLEF
+228 ANKEGTQLEF
-238 FYTFNAL
+238 FNTFNAL

-265 LQDRLVSRFRWGLP
+265 LQDRLVSRFRWGLT

-301 HIQIGNDTL
+301 HIDIGNDTL

-326 ALNQVQAFANLSG
+326 ALTKVQAFANLSG
-339 EPITPHLASQA
+339 ERITPSLASQA
-350 LKGLRQKQ
+350 LKGLHRVAKNE
-358 QTTISI
+358 ISI
-364 AEIQKQVA
+364 ATIQKQVA
-372 SFYNITQSDIL
+372 DFYNITQGDIL

-390 IVVPRQI
+390 IVMPRQI
-397 AMYLSRELTDFS
+397 AMYLSRELTDSS

-429 DKIEAALKKDTD
+429 DKIEAELKKDTD
-441 LQKDINN
+441 LQNN
-448 LKERLHS
+448 ITKLKAKLRS

>member
-1 MIKYRLEFN
+1 M
-10 ILGGIILTELDSLW
+10 TELDSLW

-80 YARADLGHDIEPRY
+80 YARAELGHDIEPRY

-102 TPDKNAAGI
+102 TPDKNAAGN

>member
-1 MIKYRLEFN
+1 M
-10 ILGGIILTELDSLW
+10 TELDSLW
-24 EAIQNSFRQNT
+24 EAIQNSFRQDT
-35 TKVTFDT
+35 TPVTFDT

-57 TVLTPTQIHQE
+57 EIEVPTPVHRD
-68 FWRKNLDAKLRE
+68 FWRKNLNTQLKEFAQHE
-80 YARADLGHDIEPRY
+80 LGRNIEPHY
-94 VLKSEITP
+94 ILEGEFTYTNKKTEDDP
-102 TPDKNAAGI
+102 TPS
-111 PTFEMDTPLNPHY
+111 FEMDTPLNPHY
-124 NFNTFVVGEGNK
+124 NFGTFVVGEGNK
-136 MAHAAAYAVAESPG
+136 MAHAAAFAVAESPG
-150 GLYNPLFIYGGVGL
+150 SLYNPLFIYGGVGL

-177 LQANPKAKVKY
+177 LQVNPNSRVKY
-188 ITSEEFTND
+188 VTSEDFTND
-197 FINSIQSN
+197 YINAIRNNTTEQL
-205 SMEKFREE
+205 REE

-221 IDDIQFL
+221 IDEIQFL
-228 ATKEGTQLEF
+228 ANKEGTQLEF
-238 FYTFNAL
+238 FNTFNAL

-265 LQDRLVSRFRWGLP
+265 LQDRLVSRFRWGLT

-301 HIQIGNDTL
+301 HIDIGNDTL

-326 ALNQVQAFANLSG
+326 ALTKVQAFANLSG
-339 EPITPHLASQA
+339 ERITPSLASQA
-350 LKGLRQKQ
+350 LKGLHRVAKNE
-358 QTTISI
+358 ISI
-364 AEIQKQVA
+364 AKIQKQVA
-372 SFYNITQSDIL
+372 DFYNITQGDIL

-390 IVVPRQI
+390 IVMPRQI
-397 AMYLSRELTDFS
+397 AMYLSRELTDSS

-429 DKIEAALKKDTD
+429 DKIEAELKKDTD
-441 LQKDINN
+441 LQNDITK
-448 LKERLHS
+448 LKAKLRS

>member
-1 MIKYRLEFN
+1 M
-10 ILGGIILTELDSLW
+10 TELDSLW
-24 EAIQNSFRQNT
+24 EAIQNSFRQDT
-35 TKVTFDT
+35 TPVTFDT

-57 TVLTPTQIHQE
+57 EIEVPTPVHRD
-68 FWRKNLDAKLRE
+68 FWRKNLNTQLKEFAQHE
-80 YARADLGHDIEPRY
+80 LGRNIEPHY
-94 VLKSEITP
+94 ILEGEFTYTNKKTEDDP
-102 TPDKNAAGI
+102 TPS
-111 PTFEMDTPLNPHY
+111 FEMDTPLNPHY
-124 NFNTFVVGEGNK
+124 NFGTFVVGEGNK
-136 MAHAAAYAVAESPG
+136 MAHAAAFAVAESPG
-150 GLYNPLFIYGGVGL
+150 SLYNPLFIYGGVGL

-177 LQANPKAKVKY
+177 LQVNPNSRVKY
-188 ITSEEFTND
+188 VTSEDFTND
-197 FINSIQSN
+197 YINAIRNNTTEQL
-205 SMEKFREE
+205 REE

-228 ATKEGTQLEF
+228 ANKEGTQLEF
-238 FYTFNAL
+238 FNTFNAL

-265 LQDRLVSRFRWGLP
+265 LQDRLVSRFRWGLT

-301 HIQIGNDTL
+301 HIDIGNDTL

-326 ALNQVQAFANLSG
+326 ALTKVQAFANLSG
-339 EPITPHLASQA
+339 ERITPSLASQA
-350 LKGLRQKQ
+350 LKGLHRVAKNE
-358 QTTISI
+358 ISI
-364 AEIQKQVA
+364 ATIQKQVA
-372 SFYNITQSDIL
+372 DFYNITQGDIL

-390 IVVPRQI
+390 IVMPRQI
-397 AMYLSRELTDFS
+397 AMYLSRELTDSS

-429 DKIEAALKKDTD
+429 DKIEAELKKDTD
-441 LQKDINN
+441 LQNDITK
-448 LKERLHS
+448 LKAKLRS

>member
-1 MIKYRLEFN
+1 M
-10 ILGGIILTELDSLW
+10 TELDSLW
-24 EAIQNSFRQNT
+24 EAIQNSFRQDT
-35 TKVTFDT
+35 TPVTFDT

-57 TVLTPTQIHQE
+57 EIEVPTPVHRD
-68 FWRKNLDAKLRE
+68 FWRKNLNTQLKEFAQHE
-80 YARADLGHDIEPRY
+80 LGRNIEPHY
-94 VLKSEITP
+94 ILEGEFTYTNKKTEDDP
-102 TPDKNAAGI
+102 TPS
-111 PTFEMDTPLNPHY
+111 FEMDTPLNPHY
-124 NFNTFVVGEGNK
+124 NFGTFVVGEGNK
-136 MAHAAAYAVAESPG
+136 MAHAAAFAVAESPG
-150 GLYNPLFIYGGVGL
+150 SLYNPLFIYGGVGL

-177 LQANPKAKVKY
+177 LQVNPNSRVKY
-188 ITSEEFTND
+188 VTSEDFTND
-197 FINSIQSN
+197 YINAIRNNTTEQL
-205 SMEKFREE
+205 REE

-228 ATKEGTQLEF
+228 ANKEGTQLEF
-238 FYTFNAL
+238 FNTFNAL

-265 LQDRLVSRFRWGLP
+265 LQDRLVSRFRWGLT

-301 HIQIGNDTL
+301 HIDIGNDTL

-326 ALNQVQAFANLSG
+326 ALTKVQAFANLSG
-339 EPITPHLASQA
+339 ERITPSLASQA
-350 LKGLRQKQ
+350 LKGLHRVAKNE
-358 QTTISI
+358 ISI
-364 AEIQKQVA
+364 ATIQKQVA
-372 SFYNITQSDIL
+372 DFYNITQGDIL

-390 IVVPRQI
+390 IVMPRQI
-397 AMYLSRELTDFS
+397 AMYLSRELTDSS

-429 DKIEAALKKDTD
+429 DKIETELKKDTD
-441 LQKDINN
+441 LQNDITK
-448 LKERLHS
+448 LKAKLRS

>member
-1 MIKYRLEFN
+1 M
-10 ILGGIILTELDSLW
+10 TELDSLW
-24 EAIQNSFRQNT
+24 EAIQNSFRQDT
-35 TKVTFDT
+35 TPVTFDT

-57 TVLTPTQIHQE
+57 EIEVPTPVHRD
-68 FWRKNLDAKLRE
+68 FWRKNLNTQLKEFAQHE
-80 YARADLGHDIEPRY
+80 LGRNIEPHY
-94 VLKSEITP
+94 ILEGEFTYTNKKTEDDP
-102 TPDKNAAGI
+102 TPS
-111 PTFEMDTPLNPHY
+111 FEMDTPLNPHY
-124 NFNTFVVGEGNK
+124 NFGTFVVGEGNK
-136 MAHAAAYAVAESPG
+136 MAHAAAFAVAESPG
-150 GLYNPLFIYGGVGL
+150 SLYNPLFIYGGVGL

-177 LQANPKAKVKY
+177 LQVNPNSRVKY
-188 ITSEEFTND
+188 VTSEDFTND
-197 FINSIQSN
+197 YINAIRN
-205 SMEKFREE
+205 NTTEKLREE

-228 ATKEGTQLEF
+228 ANKEGTQLEF
-238 FYTFNAL
+238 FNTFNAL

-265 LQDRLVSRFRWGLP
+265 LQDRLVSRFRWGLT

-301 HIQIGNDTL
+301 HIDIGNDTL

-326 ALNQVQAFANLSG
+326 ALTKVQAFANLSG
-339 EPITPHLASQA
+339 ERITPSLASQA
-350 LKGLRQKQ
+350 LKGLHRVAKNE
-358 QTTISI
+358 ISI
-364 AEIQKQVA
+364 ATIQKQVA
-372 SFYNITQSDIL
+372 DFYNITQGDIL

-390 IVVPRQI
+390 IVMPRQI
-397 AMYLSRELTDFS
+397 AMYLSRELTDSS

-429 DKIEAALKKDTD
+429 DKIEAELKKDTD
-441 LQKDINN
+441 LQNDITK
-448 LKERLHS
+448 LKAKLRS

>member
-1 MIKYRLEFN
+1 M
-10 ILGGIILTELDSLW
+10 TELDSLW
-24 EAIQNSFRQNT
+24 EAIQNSFRQDT
-35 TKVTFDT
+35 TPVTFDT

-57 TVLTPTQIHQE
+57 EIEVPTPVHRD
-68 FWRKNLDAKLRE
+68 FWRKNLNTQLKEFAQHE
-80 YARADLGHDIEPRY
+80 LGRNIEPHY
-94 VLKSEITP
+94 ILEGEFTYTNKKTEDDP
-102 TPDKNAAGI
+102 TPS
-111 PTFEMDTPLNPHY
+111 FEMDTPLNPHY
-124 NFNTFVVGEGNK
+124 NFGTFVVGEGNK
-136 MAHAAAYAVAESPG
+136 MAHAAAFAVAESPG
-150 GLYNPLFIYGGVGL
+150 SLYNPLFIYGGVGL

-177 LQANPKAKVKY
+177 LQVNPNSRVKY
-188 ITSEEFTND
+188 VTSEDFTND
-197 FINSIQSN
+197 YINAIRNNTTEQL
-205 SMEKFREE
+205 REE

-228 ATKEGTQLEF
+228 ANKEGTQLEF
-238 FYTFNAL
+238 FNTFNAL

-265 LQDRLVSRFRWGLP
+265 LQGRLVSRFRWGLT

-301 HIQIGNDTL
+301 HIDIGNDTL

-326 ALNQVQAFANLSG
+326 ALTKVQAFANLSG
-339 EPITPHLASQA
+339 ERITPSLASQA
-350 LKGLRQKQ
+350 LKGLHRVAKNE
-358 QTTISI
+358 ISI
-364 AEIQKQVA
+364 AKIQKQVA
-372 SFYNITQSDIL
+372 DFYNITQGDIL

-390 IVVPRQI
+390 IVMPRQI
-397 AMYLSRELTDFS
+397 AMYLSRELTDSS

-415 EFGGKDH
+415 EFGCKDH

-429 DKIEAALKKDTD
+429 DKIEAELKKDTD
-441 LQKDINN
+441 LQNDITI
-448 LKERLHS
+448 LKAKLRS

>member
-1 MIKYRLEFN
+1 M
-10 ILGGIILTELDSLW
+10 TELDSLW
-24 EAIQNSFRQNT
+24 EAIQNSFRQDT
-35 TKVTFDT
+35 TPVTFDT

-57 TVLTPTQIHQE
+57 EIEVPTPVHRD
-68 FWRKNLDAKLRE
+68 FWRKNLNTQLKEFAQHE
-80 YARADLGHDIEPRY
+80 LGRNIEPHY
-94 VLKSEITP
+94 ILEGEFTYTNKKTEDDP
-102 TPDKNAAGI
+102 TPS
-111 PTFEMDTPLNPHY
+111 FEMDTPLNPHY
-124 NFNTFVVGEGNK
+124 NFGTFVVGEGNK
-136 MAHAAAYAVAESPG
+136 MAHAAAFAVAESPG
-150 GLYNPLFIYGGVGL
+150 SLYNPLFIYGGVGL

-177 LQANPKAKVKY
+177 LQVNPNSRVKY
-188 ITSEEFTND
+188 VTSEDFTND
-197 FINSIQSN
+197 YINAIRNNTTEQL
-205 SMEKFREE
+205 REE
-213 YRNLDLLL
+213 YRNLNLLL

-228 ATKEGTQLEF
+228 ANKEGTQLEF
-238 FYTFNAL
+238 FNTFNAL

-265 LQDRLVSRFRWGLP
+265 LQDRLVSRFRWGLT

-301 HIQIGNDTL
+301 HIDIGNDTL

-326 ALNQVQAFANLSG
+326 ALTKVQAFANLSG
-339 EPITPHLASQA
+339 ERITPSLASQA
-350 LKGLRQKQ
+350 LKGLHRVAKNE
-358 QTTISI
+358 ISI
-364 AEIQKQVA
+364 ATIQKQVA
-372 SFYNITQSDIL
+372 DFYNITQGDIL

-390 IVVPRQI
+390 IVMPRQI
-397 AMYLSRELTDFS
+397 AMYLSRELTDSS

-429 DKIEAALKKDTD
+429 DKIEAELKKDTD
-441 LQKDINN
+441 LQNDITK
-448 LKERLHS
+448 LKAKLRS

>member
-1 MIKYRLEFN
+1 M
-10 ILGGIILTELDSLW
+10 TELDSLW
-24 EAIQNSFRQNT
+24 EAIQNSFRQDT
-35 TKVTFDT
+35 TPVTFDT

-57 TVLTPTQIHQE
+57 EIEVPTPVHRD
-68 FWRKNLDAKLRE
+68 FWRKNLNTQLKEFAQQKLGRN
-80 YARADLGHDIEPRY
+80 IEPHY
-94 VLKSEITP
+94 ILEGEFTYTNKKTEDDP
-102 TPDKNAAGI
+102 TPS
-111 PTFEMDTPLNPHY
+111 FEMDTPLNPHY
-124 NFNTFVVGEGNK
+124 NFGTFVVGEGNK
-136 MAHAAAYAVAESPG
+136 MAHAAAFALAESPG
-150 GLYNPLFIYGGVGL
+150 SLYNPLFIYGGVGL

-177 LQANPKAKVKY
+177 LQVNPNSRVKY
-188 ITSEEFTND
+188 VTSEDFTND
-197 FINSIQSN
+197 YINAIRNNTTEQL
-205 SMEKFREE
+205 REE

-228 ATKEGTQLEF
+228 ANKEGTQLEF
-238 FYTFNAL
+238 FNTFNAL

-265 LQDRLVSRFRWGLP
+265 LQDRLVSRFRWGLT

-301 HIQIGNDTL
+301 HIDIGNDTL

-326 ALNQVQAFANLSG
+326 ALTKVQAFANLSG
-339 EPITPHLASQA
+339 ERITPSLASQA
-350 LKGLRQKQ
+350 LKGLHRVAKNE
-358 QTTISI
+358 ISI
-364 AEIQKQVA
+364 ATIQKQVA
-372 SFYNITQSDIL
+372 DFYNITQGDIL

-390 IVVPRQI
+390 IVMPRQI
-397 AMYLSRELTDFS
+397 AMYLSRELTDSS

-429 DKIEAALKKDTD
+429 DKIEAELKKDTD
-441 LQKDINN
+441 LQNDITK
-448 LKERLHS
+448 LKAKLRS

>member
-1 MIKYRLEFN
+1 M
-10 ILGGIILTELDSLW
+10 TELDSLW
-24 EAIQNSFRQNT
+24 EAIQNSFRQDT
-35 TKVTFDT
+35 TPVTFDT

-57 TVLTPTQIHQE
+57 EIEVPTPVHRD
-68 FWRKNLDAKLRE
+68 FWRKNLNTQLKEFAQHE
-80 YARADLGHDIEPRY
+80 LGRNIEPHY
-94 VLKSEITP
+94 ILEGEFTYTNKKTEDDP
-102 TPDKNAAGI
+102 TPS
-111 PTFEMDTPLNPHY
+111 FEMDTPLNPHY
-124 NFNTFVVGEGNK
+124 NFGTFVVGEGNK
-136 MAHAAAYAVAESPG
+136 MAHAAAFAVAESPG
-150 GLYNPLFIYGGVGL
+150 SLYNPLFIYGGVGL

-177 LQANPKAKVKY
+177 LQVNPNSRVKY
-188 ITSEEFTND
+188 VTSEDFTND
-197 FINSIQSN
+197 YINAIRNNTTEQL
-205 SMEKFREE
+205 REE

-228 ATKEGTQLEF
+228 ANKEGTQLEF
-238 FYTFNAL
+238 FNTFNAL

-265 LQDRLVSRFRWGLP
+265 LQDRLVSRFRWGLT

-301 HIQIGNDTL
+301 HINIGNDTL

-326 ALNQVQAFANLSG
+326 ALTKVQAFANLSG
-339 EPITPHLASQA
+339 ERITPSLASQA
-350 LKGLRQKQ
+350 LKGLHRVAKNE
-358 QTTISI
+358 ISI
-364 AEIQKQVA
+364 ATIQKQVA
-372 SFYNITQSDIL
+372 DFYNITQGDIL

-390 IVVPRQI
+390 IVMPRQI
-397 AMYLSRELTDFS
+397 AMYLSRELTDSS

-429 DKIEAALKKDTD
+429 DKIEAELKKDTD
-441 LQKDINN
+441 LQNDITK
-448 LKERLHS
+448 LKAKLRS